1 MGAVDEQIGLPIET
15 LMQRWAKIV
24 ADPVLADL
32 LYKIEIDQWGDIR
45 MTPTA
50 SPRHMRVGF
59 TLARA
64 LEAVLGGAAL
74 QEGAVATPQGVLTA
88 DVVWCS
94 ADYVAR
100 HRDVFVDAAPA
111 MPDAPEICVEVVSPS
126 NALPKLKHEID
137 AYLAAGA
144 IEGWIVLED
153 LSIRVFDRDGEQEQS
168 HYKVDLSDWR
178 RGLA

>member
-1 MGAVDEQIGLPIET
+1 
-15 LMQRWAKIV
+15 
-24 ADPVLADL
+24 
-32 LYKIEIDQWGDIR
+32 
-45 MTPTA
+45 
-50 SPRHMRVGF
+50 MRVGF
-59 TLARA
+59 TLARG

-100 HRDVFVDAAPA
+100 HRDVFVDTAPA

-126 NALPKLKHEID
+126 NVLPKLKHKID

-153 LSIRVFDRDGEQEQS
+153 LSIRGFDLDGEQEQS

-178 RGLA
+178 RGKRSDARTRPSVLNLHAVQSACAAAR